1 MRSTNTII
9 INYMMMMMVVF
20 IRRRKCR
27 DGGAHGGDGWIVVND
42 LGVLLLLWGWVLT
55 WMLWW
60 IAEEL
65 E

>member
-9 INYMMMMMVVF
+9 INYMMMMVVF
-20 IRRRKCR
+20 IRRRICR
-27 DGGAHGGDGWIVVND
+27 DGGAHGGDGGIVVND